1 MAMNGRVSVAIDSV
15 LVALDELPGDL
26 LVDCQRLIGRIR
38 TNCRELRRAEQRR
51 EVFAYSNEQANAQRD
66 RELLAHVSDDL
77 NFPG

>member
-1 MAMNGRVSVAIDSV
+1 MNERVSGAIDSV
-15 LVALDELPGDL
+15 LEALDEFPGDL
-26 LVDCQRLIGRIR
+26 LADCQSLIGRIR

-51 EVFAYSNEQANAQRD
+51 EAFAYSNEQANAQRD